1 MRARCPQATS
11 VTTGFV
17 RRSSPSHSG
26 SWPVTERLRS
36 GADVLV
42 IGGGIHGLS
51 TALHLARAGVRVT
64 VLEAEY
70 CGRHAS
76 GVNAGGVR
84 TLGRH
89 VAEIPLALASR
100 TLWHGLQDVLGEDG
114 GFVASGQLKLAENDA
129 ELQECQRR
137 VEQLHA
143 LGFTHEVLIDRQQ
156 VLELVPTVAPH
167 VVGGIWVGGDGYA
180 VPYHT
185 VTAFRLAAQRLGVRV
200 LEQTPA
206 LRIERS
212 ATHWRVET
220 RSGVLQ
226 AEHLVV
232 TAGAWAAQLA
242 AQVGEPVPVHPQG
255 LMLMVTHRV
264 APFCAPVLGATGRAL
279 SFKQFAN
286 GTVVIGGKLVG
297 SVEFAARHG
306 EVQMDRLSTSA
317 RTVTDLFPHLRNL
330 GVNRVW
336 AGVEAFTADDI
347 PVIGASCKTDKLSY
361 SFGFCGSG
369 FQMGPGT
376 GQRLAQQILG
386 EPSPISLDPFSI
398 GRFAQSATTLEQPAT
413 SLIHS

>member
-1 MRARCPQATS
+1 MTETMRK
-11 VTTGFV
+11 
-17 RRSSPSHSG
+17 
-26 SWPVTERLRS
+26 

-89 VAEIPLALASR
+89 VEEIPLALASR
-100 TLWHGLQDVLGEDG
+100 TLWHGLHEVLGEDG
-114 GFVASGQLKLAENDA
+114 GFVASGQLKLAENAA
-129 ELQECQRR
+129 ELEDCQRR
-137 VEQLHA
+137 VDQLRA

-167 VVGGIWVGGDGYA
+167 VVGGIWVKDDGYA
-180 VPYHT
+180 VPYRT
-185 VTAFRLAAQRLGVRV
+185 VTAFRLAAQKLGVRV
-200 LEQTPA
+200 LEHTPA
-206 LRIERS
+206 QRIERGAS
-212 ATHWRVET
+212 HWRVDT
-220 RSGVLQ
+220 PAGVHQ

-232 TAGAWAAQLA
+232 TAGAWAGQLA
-242 AQVGEPVPVHPQG
+242 AQVGEPVPVRPEG

-297 SVEFAARHG
+297 SVEFVARHG

-317 RTVTDLFPHLRNL
+317 RTVTDLFPHLRHL

-336 AGVEAFTADDI
+336 AGVEAFTADDL
-347 PVIGASCKTDKLSY
+347 PVIGASSTAEKLSY

-376 GQRLAQQILG
+376 GRRLAQQILG
-386 EPSPISLDPFSI
+386 EPSAISLDPFSI
-398 GRFAQSATTLEQPAT
+398 GRFAARAMTPEQPAT
-413 SLIHS
+413 TLLHS